1 MAQAVV
7 ERFGLMQRGEPRS
20 LEDVIKE
27 MQATTTAAIREG
39 VVAVKVE
46 DTDPHLAAA
55 IANFQVEHLDRL
67 ISQFGTG
74 DASRQRRFLT
84 EQLARAKGQLDLG
97 EEELRRFKVRNRAI
111 VLEAQTQGAIEAAA
125 RLKGEIMA
133 TEVQLQVMRNFATEA
148 NPEVITLRRR
158 IEEMRRQLGD
168 VQYGED
174 GAQRPS
180 GRGPGRGRRE
190 IYVPFSRVPELGI
203 ELARLTREV
212 KVQET
217 LVTLISQQVEQTK
230 IMESQDLPTIR
241 VLDKATVPERP
252 AKPSIR
258 INLAIAGVASLLVG
272 IVLAFV
278 FDFIRGL
285 PAFAVRRT

>member
-1 MAQAVV
+1 M
-7 ERFGLMQRGEPRS
+7 
-20 LEDVIKE
+20 
-27 MQATTTAAIREG
+27 
-39 VVAVKVE
+39 
-46 DTDPHLAAA
+46 
-55 IANFQVEHLDRL
+55 
-67 ISQFGTG
+67 
-74 DASRQRRFLT
+74 
-84 EQLARAKGQLDLG
+84 
-97 EEELRRFKVRNRAI
+97 
-111 VLEAQTQGAIEAAA
+111 
-125 RLKGEIMA
+125 
-133 TEVQLQVMRNFATEA
+133 
-148 NPEVITLRRR
+148 
-158 IEEMRRQLGD
+158 
-168 VQYGED
+168 
-174 GAQRPS
+174 
-180 GRGPGRGRRE
+180 
-190 IYVPFSRVPELGI
+190 PFSRVPELGI